1 MGNEARGDDGVG
13 LTVARKLQKMQLPGL
28 AVAEFQGDGAALMER
43 WQGAATVVL
52 VDAAASGAAP
62 GTVHRFEAR
71 AGPLPREVLRPTS
84 THALG
89 PAEAVELARALGRL
103 PPRLIIYGIEGAA
116 FGAGAALSQEA
127 LIAAAEVVVRILDDW
142 QEARKHISPS
152 PPVGEREG

>member
-1 MGNEARGDDGVG
+1 LAETFLVIGIGNEVRGDDGVG

-28 AVAEFQGDGAALMER
+28 TVAESQGDSPALLDR

-52 VDAAASGAAP
+52 VDATASGAAP
-62 GTVHRFEAR
+62 GTVHRFEAQ

-89 PAEAVELARALGRL
+89 LGEAVELARTLGQL
-103 PPRLIIYGIEGAA
+103 PPRLIIYGIEGAT

-127 LIAAAEVVVRILDDW
+127 LLAAAEVVVRILDDW
-142 QEARKHISPS
+142 QEAGK
-152 PPVGEREG
+152 G